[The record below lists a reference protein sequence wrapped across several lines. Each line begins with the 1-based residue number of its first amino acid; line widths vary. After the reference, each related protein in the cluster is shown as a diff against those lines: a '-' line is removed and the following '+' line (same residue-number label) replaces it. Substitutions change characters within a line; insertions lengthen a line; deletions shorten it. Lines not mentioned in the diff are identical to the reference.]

1 MFLLPWLP
9 CLSMMRTLIDKVDVR
24 VKVTEGERG
33 GEKKT
38 CFFSFLSQSHF
49 PTPFWWTFA
58 DPKKMHV
65 MQAPSIYFTTWHK
78 LNNVS
83 GCINIQH

>member
-38 CFFSFLSQSHF
+38 CFFLFSLPVPLPHPLLVDFCR
-49 PTPFWWTFA
+49 PEEDACYAGTFHLLYNMA
-58 DPKKMHV
+58 
-65 MQAPSIYFTTWHK
+65 QT
-78 LNNVS
+78 
-83 GCINIQH
+83 